1 MGLWGPGSASS
12 GPQGAVAPEQGLC
25 PPNPLPLCPA
35 HSHSPHGALQDAHP
49 GSLAWASSHRC
60 AQNESGVWLCVWMLV
75 CVVCVVMCMYVA
87 VCVAVCGCMCVAM
100 CVGACVWLCV
110 VVGVC
115 LYVWLS
121 LVVCVVVCVGSCVWL
136 CVWGLVCGGA
146 CVWLCVCEVVCMAVC
161 GCVRP
166 GNSAPVCA
174 VSISQPVGED
184 EGAPRTCDVCVWYLS
199 CPGPAEL
206 ANAATCWPGCCC
218 PHTGARSPAMGS
230 APRRAGSLM
239 SCP

>member
-25 PPNPLPLCPA
+25 LPNPLPLCPA
-35 HSHSPHGALQDAHP
+35 RSHSPHGALQDAHP
-49 GSLAWASSHRC
+49 GSLARASSHRC
-60 AQNESGVWLCVWMLV
+60 AQNQSGVWLCVWVLV

-87 VCVAVCGCMCVAM
+87 VCV
-100 CVGACVWLCV
+100 
-110 VVGVC
+110 
-115 LYVWLS
+115 
-121 LVVCVVVCVGSCVWL
+121 
-136 CVWGLVCGGA
+136 GA
-146 CVWLCVCEVVCMAVC
+146 CVWLCVCEVVCVAVC

-174 VSISQPVGED
+174 VSLSQPIGED
-184 EGAPRTCDVCVWYLS
+184 EGASCTCDVCVWYLS

-206 ANAATCWPGCCC
+206 ANAATCWPGCHC
-218 PHTGARSPAMGS
+218 PHTGACSPAVDS